1 MAGPFKMKGY
11 TYPGKSPMKQKPS
24 VQDNTRTKKA
34 KKITL
39 PKFDADNAWIT
50 DQDKYQH
57 IGKEQYVA
65 TYNDVVKSY
74 KGRGY
79 SDEHIQTTLNK
90 RLKKADRAS
99 SGRAGQGDQG
109 YFDR

>member
-50 DQDKYQH
+50 DQDKYQR
-57 IGKEQYVA
+57 IGKSNYVDV
-65 TYNDVVKSY
+65 YNDVVKFH
-74 KGRGY
+74 KKRGS
-79 SDEHIQTTLNK
+79 SDKEIQTTLNK
-90 RLKKADRAS
+90 RLKKADQAS